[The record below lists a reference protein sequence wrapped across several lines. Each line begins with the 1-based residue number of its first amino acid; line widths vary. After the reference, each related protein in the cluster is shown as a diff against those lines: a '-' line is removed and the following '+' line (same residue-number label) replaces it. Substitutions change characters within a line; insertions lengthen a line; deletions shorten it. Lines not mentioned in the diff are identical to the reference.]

1 MFWCRPIEI
10 MSQQPESPTPTPSTA
25 SSSSTA
31 ATVGTRS
38 SALTVTRSTRRST
51 AHSSGQPNIT
61 RIQSPSPEQQRRQ
74 SSKSSDSTSSSPRG
88 PRPPRDSEQN
98 HAAYWSQYLP
108 SKEDTVQRL
117 QSTSPT
123 PRDVS
128 LEHLDM
134 ERDSQKPQNLPLP
147 PRPLSGP
154 PGFLAGERHTLHES
168 SAATARFSQYSLVW
182 SSEPSAVPRTA
193 TPKAQ
198 RRPRAARAVR
208 SGPPSISAFP
218 VSAKLQHSRHDPSSP
233 PQSPHGTPHLH
244 SSAEVSPNWRG
255 TFHHSFTDLA
265 SPQSSPPG
273 LARSPNIA
281 VMPRTQ
287 SHHSS
292 NSSKSDSSS
301 PHNFSYP
308 RNYSASSDNKG
319 IAETAHAAVNSQLVL
334 GRANELGVDGQIDR
348 SRYRMNRSKS
358 NSTDY
363 SPEAFRRLHGGVMP
377 NIDQDSELPNGRG
390 RPPLTS
396 RTSSHY
402 SKLPGLVI
410 IPPQHATR
418 RSSYSSATGIAPIAG
433 GYVTNFSNSSSEPPS
448 MPQADSTNVPLRVD
462 TWVSHVDGALN
473 SPTSVPESPI
483 GGSAFAD
490 IPFGHIPQPERK
502 RVDDFGFLNTI
513 EASTRPYTPDM
524 FAVEAGMLNLET
536 TTTRNSSQRSKRS
549 LASFGTLSKRST
561 TGTFVGNQNVT
572 ISAATGR
579 NVLRKRSPS
588 LKTAQMD
595 GPGQNFSNASL
606 PAENKSF
613 LPGSLRGHPVDLDLS
628 SDMPHTA
635 TTCAGPSRGLI
646 KESSHASLADND
658 PPQKTSRK
666 SLFNIV
672 DVFSKGETQNDHT
685 HSLDSGH
692 GVGRGPKRSNTF
704 SKQLGSSVHRQPRS
718 DPDLA
723 TTYETVR
730 NDGMIPAILTAS
742 ASAPSSVSGSKQLAS
757 RFRSTVYGESRRV
770 LRSIWYDGLTV
781 AMEELKERRDFEK
794 SVRYQ
799 NSATKMH
806 ATMNGALPEGSKRK
820 SYHATKIAS
829 WAKFRKHEKVPSIH
843 PDDTGIGGQHG
854 FEGGFPGLY
863 TGPPA
868 GAIKRAGVNPV
879 DESPTSPVK
888 RSAFTEMFRLS
899 RERTRESSK
908 ETGTTNKEGLP
919 RHGSLFKK
927 TKEYWSSVMH

>member
-1 MFWCRPIEI
+1 
-10 MSQQPESPTPTPSTA
+10 MSQQSESPTPTASTA
-25 SSSSTA
+25 SSSSAA
-31 ATVGTRS
+31 ATVGTRG
-38 SALTVTRSTRRST
+38 SALSTTHPKRRSP
-51 AHSSGQPNIT
+51 AHSSEQRNMT
-61 RIQSPSPEQQRRQ
+61 RSLQSPSPEQQRQ
-74 SSKSSDSTSSSPRG
+74 SSRSSDSTSSSLRS
-88 PRPPRDSEQN
+88 PRPPRDSDHRTHEE
-98 HAAYWSQYLP
+98 YWSQYLP

-134 ERDSQKPQNLPLP
+134 ERDSQQPRNLPLL
-147 PRPLSGP
+147 PRPLSGSP
-154 PGFLAGERHTLHES
+154 SFITGERHTVRES
-168 SAATARFSQYSLVW
+168 SAANARFSQYSLVW
-182 SSEPSAVPRTA
+182 ASEPPAAQRTA
-193 TPKAQ
+193 TLKVS
-198 RRPRAARAVR
+198 RRPRASRAVR
-208 SGPPSISAFP
+208 SRPPSIAAFP
-218 VSAKLQHSRHDPSSP
+218 VLSNLQHTRHDPPSP
-233 PQSPHGTPHLH
+233 PQSPHGTPQLE
-244 SSAEVSPNWRG
+244 SNSEVSPNWRQN
-255 TFHHSFTDLA
+255 FQHSSTELV
-265 SPQSSPPG
+265 SPQSSPPD
-273 LARSPNIA
+273 LARSPNIPA
-281 VMPRTQ
+281 MPRTQ

-292 NSSKSDSSS
+292 NSSKSDASSR
-301 PHNFSYP
+301 HNFSYP
-308 RNYSASSDNKG
+308 RNYSTCSDNKG
-319 IAETAHAAVNSQLVL
+319 RAETVQAAVNSQLVL
-334 GRANELGVDGQIDR
+334 ARTNELGVDGQIDR

-358 NSTDY
+358 SSTDY

-377 NIDQDSELPNGRG
+377 NIDQDPELPNDRG

-402 SKLPGLVI
+402 SKLPDLAI
-410 IPPQHATR
+410 IPPQNTTR
-418 RSSYSSATGIAPIAG
+418 RSSYSSATGIAPVAA

-448 MPQADSTNVPLRVD
+448 MSRAASAHVPLRVD

-490 IPFGHIPQPERK
+490 SPFGPISQPERK

-561 TGTFVGNQNVT
+561 TGTFVTNQNVT

-613 LPGSLRGHPVDLDLS
+613 LPGSLRGRPPDLDLS
-628 SDMPHTA
+628 SDLPHTA

-646 KESSHASLADND
+646 KESRD
-658 PPQKTSRK
+658 PSIAETDPAQKTSRK

-672 DVFSKGETQNDHT
+672 DVFSKERITGEIPNDLT
-685 HSLDSGH
+685 HSLDSCY
-692 GVGRGPKRSNTF
+692 VVSRGPKRSNTF
-704 SKQLGSSVHRQPRS
+704 SKKLGSSIHRQPRS

-730 NDGMIPAILTAS
+730 NDGMRPAILIGS
-742 ASAPSSVSGSKQLAS
+742 PSVPSSVSGSKRLPS
-757 RFRSTVYGESRRV
+757 RFRSTVYGESMRV

-781 AMEELKERRDFEK
+781 ALEELKERRDFEK
-794 SVRYQ
+794 SVRYG
-799 NSATKMH
+799 NAATKLQ
-806 ATMNGALPEGSKRK
+806 ATMKGALPEGSKRK
-820 SYHATKIAS
+820 SYHATKLAI
-829 WAKFRKHEKVPSIH
+829 WAQFRKHEKVPNIH
-843 PDDTGIGGQHG
+843 PDGAESGGQRG
-854 FEGGFPGLY
+854 FEGGFTGEY
-863 TGPPA
+863 TGPPT
-868 GAIKRAGVNPV
+868 GAIKRTGVDPLV
-879 DESPTSPVK
+879 GLDTTSPVK

-899 RERTRESSK
+899 KEKTRESSK
-908 ETGTTNKEGLP
+908 ETGTTDKEGRP
-919 RHGSLFKK
+919 RRGSLLKK